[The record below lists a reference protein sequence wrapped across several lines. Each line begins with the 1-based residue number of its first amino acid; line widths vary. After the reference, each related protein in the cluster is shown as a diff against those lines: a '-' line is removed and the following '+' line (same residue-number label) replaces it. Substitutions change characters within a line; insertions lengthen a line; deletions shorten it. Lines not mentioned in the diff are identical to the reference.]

1 MISIQT
7 SEPEVAVIRRG
18 CVEERGEASSAR
30 KEEQGSLRA
39 YQCISY
45 FSCRRDKIPGKMI

>member
-7 SEPEVAVIRRG
+7 SEPEVDVIRRG
-18 CVEERGEASSAR
+18 CVEERGEGSSAR

-39 YQCISY
+39 YQCIGY
-45 FSCRRDKIPGKMI
+45 FSCRRDKMPRKII

>member
-39 YQCISY
+39 YQCIGY
-45 FSCRRDKIPGKMI
+45 FPCRRDKIPEK